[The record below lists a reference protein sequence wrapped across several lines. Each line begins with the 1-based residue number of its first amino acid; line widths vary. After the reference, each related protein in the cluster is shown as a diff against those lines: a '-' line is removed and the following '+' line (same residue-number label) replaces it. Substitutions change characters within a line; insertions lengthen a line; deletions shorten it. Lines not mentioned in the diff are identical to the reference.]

1 MNDSFVSANNSLT
14 DAQKHLIN
22 WFFQKLPIMDE
33 AQEEEVY
40 QLFAQIGQIRM
51 KLGSINDNMPIM

>member
-22 WFFQKLPIMDE
+22 WFFEKLPYMSA
-33 AQEEEVY
+33 AQEAEVY

-51 KLGSINDNMPIM
+51 KLDSINDNMPIM

>member
-22 WFFQKLPIMDE
+22 WFFQKLPYMSED
-33 AQEEEVY
+33 QEEEAY

-51 KLGSINDNMPIM
+51 KLGSINDNMPL

>member
-22 WFFQKLPIMDE
+22 WFFQKLPFMSA
-33 AQEEEVY
+33 AQEEEAY

>member
-1 MNDSFVSANNSLT
+1 MNDSIVSANNSLT

-22 WFFQKLPIMDE
+22 WFFQKLPFMDARQE
-33 AQEEEVY
+33 AEAY

-51 KLGSINDNMPIM
+51 KLGSINENMPIM

>member
-1 MNDSFVSANNSLT
+1 MNDSFVFANNSLT

-22 WFFQKLPIMDE
+22 WFFEKLPYMD
-33 AQEEEVY
+33 ATQEEEAY

-51 KLGSINDNMPIM
+51 KLVSIDDNIPL

>member
-1 MNDSFVSANNSLT
+1 MNDSFVSANKSFT

-22 WFFQKLPIMDE
+22 WFFEKLPFMN
-33 AQEEEVY
+33 ATQEEEVY

-51 KLGSINDNMPIM
+51 KLDSINDNMPI

>member
-22 WFFQKLPIMDE
+22 WFFQKLPLMSED
-33 AQEEEVY
+33 QEEEVY
-40 QLFAQIGQIRM
+40 QLFAQIGQIRI
-51 KLGSINDNMPIM
+51 KLGSINDNMPL

>member
-1 MNDSFVSANNSLT
+1 MNDSFTSANAALT

-22 WFFQKLPIMDE
+22 WFFQKLPFMDA

>member
-1 MNDSFVSANNSLT
+1 MNDSFVAANNSLT

-22 WFFQKLPIMDE
+22 WFFQNLPYMDE
-33 AQEEEVY
+33 TQEEEAY

-51 KLGSINDNMPIM
+51 KLGSINDNMPL

>member
-1 MNDSFVSANNSLT
+1 MNDSFVSANNALT

-22 WFFQKLPIMDE
+22 WFFQKLPYMSED
-33 AQEEEVY
+33 QEEEAY

-51 KLGSINDNMPIM
+51 KLGSINDNMPL

>member
-22 WFFQKLPIMDE
+22 WFFQKLPYMDKT
-33 AQEEEVY
+33 QEEEAY
-40 QLFAQIGQIRM
+40 QLFTQIGQIRM
-51 KLGSINDNMPIM
+51 KLDSINDNMPL

>member
-1 MNDSFVSANNSLT
+1 MNDSFVAANNSLT

-22 WFFQKLPIMDE
+22 WFFQKLPLMSED
-33 AQEEEVY
+33 QEEEAY

-51 KLGSINDNMPIM
+51 KLGNINDNMPIM

>member
-1 MNDSFVSANNSLT
+1 MNDSFVSFNHSLT

-22 WFFQKLPIMDE
+22 WFFQKLPFMSA
-33 AQEEEVY
+33 AQEEEAY

-51 KLGSINDNMPIM
+51 KLGSINDNMPL

>member
-22 WFFQKLPIMDE
+22 WFFQKLPFMNA

-51 KLGSINDNMPIM
+51 KLDSINDNMPLM

>member
-1 MNDSFVSANNSLT
+1 MNNSIVSANTALT
-14 DAQKHLIN
+14 DAQKHMIN
-22 WFFQKLPIMDE
+22 WFFQKLPIMDA

-51 KLGSINDNMPIM
+51 KLDSINDNMPL

>member
-22 WFFQKLPIMDE
+22 WFFQKLPYMNA

>member
-22 WFFQKLPIMDE
+22 WFFQKLPYMSED
-33 AQEEEVY
+33 QEEEAY

-51 KLGSINDNMPIM
+51 KLGCINDNMPL

>member
-22 WFFQKLPIMDE
+22 WFFQKLPYMDE
-33 AQEEEVY
+33 NQEEEAY

-51 KLGSINDNMPIM
+51 RLGSINDNIPIM